1 MLNRHRHPSMTQC
14 CDIRPYLSLFE
25 SKSAYLHHTAIF
37 SGNNKYGK
45 RKDGHGPAYIKIMP

>member
-1 MLNRHRHPSMTQC
+1 MNLYRYPSMIQC
-14 CDIRPYLSLFE
+14 CDIRPYLNLFE
-25 SKSAYLHHTAIF
+25 SKSAYLYHTAIF